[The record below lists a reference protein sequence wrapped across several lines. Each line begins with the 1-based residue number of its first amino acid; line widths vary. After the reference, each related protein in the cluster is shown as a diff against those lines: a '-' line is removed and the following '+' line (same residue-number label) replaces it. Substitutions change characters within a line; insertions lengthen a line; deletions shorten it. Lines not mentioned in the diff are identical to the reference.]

1 MQDRWRA
8 ASRESILARPPTPS
22 ETAATL
28 KFLERQAAL
37 FHGPKPITPFV
48 RQITEQSPAV
58 HPKLRAREDLIH
70 ALFNRGEFVT
80 IR

>member
-1 MQDRWRA
+1 
-8 ASRESILARPPTPS
+8 
-22 ETAATL
+22 L

-37 FHGPKPITPFV
+37 FHGPKPVTPFL
-48 RQITEQSPAV
+48 QPTSAQSSALDPE
-58 HPKLRAREDLIH
+58 LRAREDLIH